1 MSDFCTFVRA
11 NINLDSMKNRIL
23 TISVAWLVGLVLTAL
38 WGHHIYWEHLEIWKQ
53 RASGALLEVLKQEIE
68 KRKEKEKDDVFYA
81 SVGGNNVGENAKPRK
96 VTYYTSTGEKEY
108 ELPIHKDEHNIAS
121 DPNVRGFQTYLFQK
135 YPLSVDSLY
144 VAWVECLEK
153 ANLPGKGG
161 LQIGHLD
168 MNTGKVEET
177 AVLEGFSTADSLAYF
192 TVGYFCEIAVTA
204 YAKVSSFQLYSFAD
218 GGLLLLCLG
227 LSSMFVWLL
236 LNARHVYRRYLVREV
251 HVEVPVAVV
260 EHSHSRYYKLGD
272 GTIFD
277 RDELSLQKEGHR
289 VDLTAQKAELLWL
302 LIQAKGEALSN
313 QDLIAELWPD
323 GSGNDGR
330 LHQAVG
336 RLNKSLKEVSAC
348 WIENRRGFY
357 CLVMGNAPEEK
368 SDIS

>member
-1 MSDFCTFVRA
+1 
-11 NINLDSMKNRIL
+11 MKNRIS
-23 TISVAWLVGLVLTAL
+23 TICIALLAGIVWASL
-38 WGHHIYWEHLEIWKQ
+38 WGHHIYGERLETCKQ
-53 RASGALLEVLKQEIE
+53 RMSKTLLEVLKQEIE

-81 SVGGNNVGENAKPRK
+81 SVGSNNVGENTKPRK
-96 VTYYTSTGEKEY
+96 VTYYTSAGEKEY
-108 ELPIHKDEHNIAS
+108 ELPIHKDEYNIAS
-121 DPNVRGFQTYLFQK
+121 DPNVRAFHTYLFQK

-144 VAWVECLEK
+144 VAWAEYLEEVG
-153 ANLPGKGG
+153 LPGKGC

-192 TVGYFCEIAVTA
+192 TMGYFCEIEVTA

-227 LSSMFVWLL
+227 FSSMFVWLL

-251 HVEVPVAVV
+251 RVEVPVAVV

-313 QDLIAELWPD
+313 QNLIAELWPD

-357 CLVMGNAPEEK
+357 RLVMSNAPEEK

>member
-1 MSDFCTFVRA
+1 
-11 NINLDSMKNRIL
+11 MKNRIL

-38 WGHHIYWEHLEIWKQ
+38 WGHHIYGERLETCKQ
-53 RASGALLEVLKQEIE
+53 RMSKTLLEVLNQEIE
-68 KRKEKEKDDVFYA
+68 KRKEKEGDDVLYA
-81 SVGGNNVGENAKPRK
+81 SVGEINVEENTNTKPRK
-96 VTYYTSTGEKEY
+96 VIYYTSTGEKEY
-108 ELPIHKDEHNIAS
+108 ELPIHKDEHNIES
-121 DPNVRGFQTYLFQK
+121 DPNARAFHTYLFQK

-144 VAWVECLEK
+144 VAWEESLK
-153 ANLPGKGG
+153 NLSLSGKVG
-161 LQIGHLD
+161 LQIDYLD

-177 AVLEGFSTADSLAYF
+177 SVLDGFSSTDSLAYF

-313 QDLIAELWPD
+313 QNLIAELWPD

-357 CLVMGNAPEEK
+357 RLVMSNAPEEK

>member
-1 MSDFCTFVRA
+1 
-11 NINLDSMKNRIL
+11 MKNRIL

-38 WGHHIYWEHLEIWKQ
+38 WGHHIYWEHLETWKQ

-68 KRKEKEKDDVFYA
+68 KRKEKEKDNVFYA
-81 SVGGNNVGENAKPRK
+81 SVGVHNVRENTKSRK

-108 ELPIHKDEHNIAS
+108 ELPICKDEHNIEK
-121 DPNVRGFQTYLFQK
+121 DPDMRGFQTYLFQK

-153 ANLPGKGG
+153 AGLPGKGG

-192 TVGYFCEIAVTA
+192 TMGYFCEMEVTA

-227 LSSMFVWLL
+227 FSSMLVWLL

-251 HVEVPVAVV
+251 RVEVPVAVV

-277 RDELSLQKEGHR
+277 RDELSLQKEGRR

-313 QDLIAELWPD
+313 QDLIAGLWPD

-336 RLNKSLKEVSAC
+336 RLSKSLKEVSAC

-357 CLVMGNAPEEK
+357 RLVMSNVPEEK